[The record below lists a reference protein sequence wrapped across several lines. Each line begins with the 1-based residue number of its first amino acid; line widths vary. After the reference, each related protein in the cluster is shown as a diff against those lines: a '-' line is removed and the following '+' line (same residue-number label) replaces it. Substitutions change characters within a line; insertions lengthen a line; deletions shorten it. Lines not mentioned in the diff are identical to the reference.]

1 MMPTDA
7 TPSCRLAYRSQSAEK
22 THILG
27 QRLGEAITAPLVV
40 SLVGELGSGKTVF
53 VQGLA
58 QGLGVP
64 GDYYVASPTYTLIND
79 YPARL
84 PLVHIDLYR
93 LTSADDLDSIGFF
106 DVIGQPA
113 VTAVEWADRV
123 QGWQPTEHLAVHFTV
138 KGIHQRQIVYLA
150 YGLETVSLIESIAQT
165 R

>member
-1 MMPTDA
+1 
-7 TPSCRLAYRSQSAEK
+7 LAYRSQSAEN
-22 THILG
+22 THRLG
-27 QRLGEAITAPLVV
+27 RRLGEAITAPLVV

-106 DVIGQPA
+106 DVIGQP
-113 VTAVEWADRV
+113 VVSAVEWADRV
-123 QGWQPTEHLAVHFTV
+123 QDWQPPEHLAVNFTV
-138 KGIHQRQIVYLA
+138 KGIQQRQIVCLA
-150 YGLETVSLIESIAQT
+150 YGLEAIRLVKNIAQT